1 MLIICTH
8 YLQSSLFR
16 LPITVLLYA
25 GGDFGELNL
34 NIPRQ
39 PHLRKAFVSGCR
51 SSHDNAL
58 SGFVKLKKTI
68 MDSIEK
74 VNKLCKS
81 VLKLTEQDLQA
92 VDTMAQDQ
100 ASYTHPLKG
109 AKQAKFNKLG
119 NHNQRVLSALQ
130 NLRQVLID
138 GEPK

>member
-1 MLIICTH
+1 
-8 YLQSSLFR
+8 
-16 LPITVLLYA
+16 
-25 GGDFGELNL
+25 
-34 NIPRQ
+34 
-39 PHLRKAFVSGCR
+39 
-51 SSHDNAL
+51 
-58 SGFVKLKKTI
+58 

-92 VDTMAQDQ
+92 VDEMATEQ
-100 ASYTHPLKG
+100 ASYIHPLKG
-109 AKQAKFNKLG
+109 AKQAKFNDLG